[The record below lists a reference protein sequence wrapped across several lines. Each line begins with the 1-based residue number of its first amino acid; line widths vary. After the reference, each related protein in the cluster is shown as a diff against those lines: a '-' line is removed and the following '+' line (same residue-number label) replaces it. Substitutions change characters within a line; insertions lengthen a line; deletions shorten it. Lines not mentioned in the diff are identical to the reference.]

1 MTETCDLC
9 HSSSLEPIYE
19 PTVSR
24 RGLAVYLCGDCGL
37 VQSLPRGDRPA
48 THGAAASNIADWKNV
63 STGKAFRSEACIS
76 LIRAHA
82 DLDSTL
88 RVLDVG
94 SERGSFAQAIL
105 AAASK
110 ALLTSVEPGDD
121 IRLHD
126 ASFDIV
132 HSFRA
137 LEQNVSPTSTL
148 ADYWRALKPDG
159 LLIIDAPNIALIG
172 SDDIVGEWFI
182 DNHLYHFSRRTLA
195 RILEVAGF
203 EIVAGPDSRDHEN
216 LLIAARKRKQTT
228 GSVARD
234 YAEVEA
240 ALVRMTSYVTARA
253 RVQHAA

>member
-1 MTETCDLC
+1 M
-9 HSSSLEPIYE
+9 
-19 PTVSR
+19 
-24 RGLAVYLCGDCGL
+24 VYLCSDCGL
-37 VQSLPRGDRPA
+37 VQSLPRADRPA
-48 THGAAASNIADWKNV
+48 PHVAAASSIADGKNV
-63 STGKAFRSEACIS
+63 RGGKAFRSEACIS

-110 ALLTSVEPGDD
+110 ALLTCVEPGDD
-121 IRLHD
+121 IRLPA

-132 HSFRA
+132 HCFRA
-137 LEQNVSPTSTL
+137 LEQSVSPASML
-148 ADYWRALKPDG
+148 ADYWRALKPGG

-172 SDDIVGEWFI
+172 SDDIVGEWFT
-182 DNHLYHFSRRTLA
+182 DNHLFHFSRRTLA
-195 RILEVAGF
+195 RFLEVAGF

-234 YAEVEA
+234 YAEVDA
-240 ALVRMTSYVTARA
+240 ALARITSYVTARA